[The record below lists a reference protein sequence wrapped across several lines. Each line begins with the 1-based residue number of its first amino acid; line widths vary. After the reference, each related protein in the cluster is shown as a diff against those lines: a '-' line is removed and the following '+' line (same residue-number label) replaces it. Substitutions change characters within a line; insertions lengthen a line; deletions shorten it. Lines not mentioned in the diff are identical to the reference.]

1 MNCLIPNVNNE
12 QETKSRIISVL
23 PEWNGMAKQGNENVK
38 LSDFLVKIA
47 EGQKFRKSKVCKPFT
62 FDH

>member
-47 EGQKFRKSKVCKPFT
+47 EGQMPEVQKVKSL
-62 FDH
+62 

>member
-1 MNCLIPNVNNE
+1 MNCLIPNVKNE

-23 PEWNGMAKQGNENVK
+23 PEWNGMAKQGNENVR

-47 EGQKFRKSKVCKPFT
+47 EGQMPEVQKVKSL
-62 FDH
+62 